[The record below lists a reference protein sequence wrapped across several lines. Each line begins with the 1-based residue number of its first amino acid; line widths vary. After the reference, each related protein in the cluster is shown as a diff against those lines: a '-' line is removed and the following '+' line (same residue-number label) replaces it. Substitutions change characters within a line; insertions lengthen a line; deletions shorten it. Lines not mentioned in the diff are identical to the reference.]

1 MRLLVHRGG
10 ERLPTGERVKRGG
23 SVVDGEAVY
32 ALSRPARAGE
42 RLVLLNYAA
51 VIPREPIELDEV
63 AVSTYI
69 DGPFQ
74 AGRLDLLDHQGST
87 AVRRIGERG
96 DLELELRA
104 GETQVRLAY
113 RVTVPHRYWPFGCS
127 RRRCGSPRGPRGSG
141 RRGST
146 GIARPSGAEGCEDG
160 GGGARR
166 SGART

>member
-74 AGRLDLLDHQGST
+74 AGRLDLLDHQGAPGPA
-87 AVRRIGERG
+87 AVVAPDTRPP
-96 DLELELRA
+96 
-104 GETQVRLAY
+104 T
-113 RVTVPHRYWPFGCS
+113 
-127 RRRCGSPRGPRGSG
+127 RRRCGCPRGARGAG
-141 RRGST
+141 RRGAT
-146 GIARPSGAEGCEDG
+146 GIARPSGPEGCEAGDD
-160 GGGARR
+160 GARR